1 MLYYVSIKDM
11 LIIKNKNK
19 YETEVL
25 IFPLP

>member
-25 IFPLP
+25 ILPLP